1 MTRKEIIEM
10 METLKHQT
18 TKTLTDARDG
28 LDTLEDERQLTKR
41 MYFWHDFGNASERR
55 RFCARYDCVEIYRLS
70 PHLSIKYRRDV
81 NPSRSYAYASDYI
94 RLLVDGE
101 YDRDL
106 TISDVKKLIKAINEL
121 LDKREKKTAKKKDA
135 ED

>member
-1 MTRKEIIEM
+1 
-10 METLKHQT
+10 
-18 TKTLTDARDG
+18 
-28 LDTLEDERQLTKR
+28 
-41 MYFWHDFGNASERR
+41 
-55 RFCARYDCVEIYRLS
+55 VEIYRLS

-106 TISDVKKLIKAINEL
+106 TISDVKKLVKAIDEL
-121 LDKREKKTAKKKDA
+121 LGRREKKTAKKKDA